1 MIKTGSI
8 INILVMIPI
17 LTLVVYIGDL
27 RCQENS
33 HNINAEYRSVY
44 VEKSVSAT
52 QENDMKDDKNI
63 GVEILEW
70 MIKRNLNYKYSRLEP
85 EELEEMLEKRR

>member
-1 MIKTGSI
+1 MKKTGSI
-8 INILVMIPI
+8 ITILIMVPI
-17 LTLVVYIGDL
+17 LTMVVYIGDL

-33 HNINAEYRSVY
+33 HDMNAEYQSVY
-44 VEKSVSAT
+44 VEKSVSEIK
-52 QENDMKDDKNI
+52 ENDMKDDKNI

-70 MIKRNLNYKYSRLEP
+70 MIKRNLNYKYSKLEP